1 VFQSALIPVSQAGS
15 QRAGKIRNPAV
26 GCHYFLPSAHP
37 PSHKVP
43 NYSLLLV
50 SGVCAY
56 KVVTQKQN
64 GVSQTVKP
72 QAYNSTTIYTET
84 KKRSTLL
91 SKSVINQTAQFCT
104 PWTHGSAENAGPEN
118 DGSMRTGIWRTGK
131 CRTGDRQAEL
141 EYFG

>member
-72 QAYNSTTIYTET
+72 WAYSTTTYTQ
-84 KKRSTLL
+84 KQKNVALCCQRVSSIRQRSF
-91 SKSVINQTAQFCT
+91 V
-104 PWTHGSAENAGPEN
+104 PHGPTGALKMQDRKMMDLCGLEFDGLENAGLE
-118 DGSMRTGIWRTGK
+118 I
-131 CRTGDRQAEL
+131 DRPS
-141 EYFG
+141 